1 MATSNRA
8 STATKPARVA
18 GEGWLAYWLSSIGSR
33 FISITAAAVPPR
45 MKGIRRPILVS
56 VRSEMA
62 PNRGSRNRASTLS
75 AAIMAPETVSLS

>member
-1 MATSNRA
+1 M
-8 STATKPARVA
+8 ST
-18 GEGWLAYWLSSIGSR
+18 
-33 FISITAAAVPPR
+33 TAAAVPPR

-75 AAIMAPETVSLS
+75 AAIMAPETVSFN